1 MSREKYHRSY
11 DTKKPQNAEHLCD
24 LGIIHPENGFS
35 TNIKYM
41 DFNLIHIT
49 PRTIY
54 YSIESWGSERRYW
67 WFNTK
72 MGQLGLKSGFSHFS
86 AHINMTEQLQHQQYI
101 AFVIDG

>member
-1 MSREKYHRSY
+1 M
-11 DTKKPQNAEHLCD
+11 L
-24 LGIIHPENGFS
+24 IGFS

-49 PRTIY
+49 PRTIC
-54 YSIESWGSERRYW
+54 YSMEFWGSERRYE

-72 MGQLGLKSGFSHFS
+72 KGQLGLKAGFSHFTT
-86 AHINMTEQLQHQQYI
+86 HINMIEQLQHQQYI

>member
-41 DFNLIHIT
+41 GFNLIHIT

-54 YSIESWGSERRYW
+54 YSMEFWGSERRYG

-72 MGQLGLKSGFSHFS
+72 KGQLGLKAGFSHFTT
-86 AHINMTEQLQHQQYI
+86 HINMIEQLQHQQYI